1 MGGSNLKI
9 LTLADRAC
17 HEAEIKRSRFIAVA
31 LPVESP
37 PEAMGAIEKV
47 SLADATHNCW
57 AYKIGGEYR
66 FSDDGEPGGSAGRP
80 ILAAIEGQGLDHVA
94 VVVSRYFGGRKLG
107 VGGLVRAYGG
117 TAAECLRL
125 ARRLEIKPRS
135 AMSVEIPFPDIS
147 NVYHIL
153 PDYDVVKKDESY
165 TETGVVMELELET
178 ECLQDF
184 RKQLSDITRGAAK
197 LIKVGEI

>member
-1 MGGSNLKI
+1 MITIEKPAS
-9 LTLADRAC
+9 
-17 HEAEIKRSRFIAVA
+17 HEEEIKKSRFIANA
-31 LPVESP
+31 LRVKSP
-37 PEAMGAIEKV
+37 EEALELLGEI
-47 SLADATHNCW
+47 SLHDASHNCW
-57 AYKIGGEYR
+57 AYKIGEKYR

-80 ILAAIEGQGLDHVA
+80 ILTAIEGQGLDQVL
-94 VVVSRYFGGRKLG
+94 VVVTRYFGGRKLG

-125 ARRLEIKPRS
+125 ARRLEVKPRS
-135 AMSVEIPFPDIS
+135 DVKIEVPFPDIS

-153 PDYDVVKKDESY
+153 PDFSVAKKDENYS
-165 TETGVVMELELET
+165 ENGVVMDLELET

-197 LIKVGEI
+197 FIKVGEI